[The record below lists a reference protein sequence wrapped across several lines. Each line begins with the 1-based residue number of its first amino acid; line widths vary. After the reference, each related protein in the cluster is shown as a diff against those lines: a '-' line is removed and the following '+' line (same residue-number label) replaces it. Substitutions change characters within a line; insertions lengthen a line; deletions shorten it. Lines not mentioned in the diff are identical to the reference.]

1 MHRSAVALALVASLV
16 VGGSAAP
23 VVGGASG
30 LPIAA
35 GASSSQ
41 DAGNASAAATDR
53 ALIVADARTGERYL
67 THPVAN
73 GTVVALEYTHSVEKS
88 RVYEEYTV
96 RGDRLAETRMEF
108 ESYGWGLPS
117 GANVTE
123 VNGTFVYDPPGSL
136 ARLTVAPGEIAG
148 HELSIG
154 NDTYD
159 LVALTDERSV
169 TIHLVPTCN
178 ATATDGGESGG

>member
-23 VVGGASG
+23 VVGGASE
-30 LPIAA
+30 PPTAA
-35 GASSSQ
+35 GPSSSQ

-53 ALIVADARTGERYL
+53 VLIVADARTGERYL
-67 THPVAN
+67 TQPVAN

-96 RGDRLAETRMEF
+96 RGDRLVETRMEF
-108 ESYGWGLPS
+108 ESYGAGLPA

-136 ARLTVAPGEIAG
+136 TRLTVAPGEIAG
-148 HELSIG
+148 HQLHVG

-159 LVALTDERSV
+159 LVELTDERAV
-169 TIHLVPTCN
+169 DVHLVRQCN
-178 ATATDGGESGG
+178 ATATAGGESG